1 MKKIISYEA
10 EDGTIFSNYEDCF
23 NYELNS
29 LIQKVQREELI
40 FFDSLYQKLNYFN
53 LQDII
58 NIFNKSRYIY
68 IKDIFGICLTKTLN
82 LEFGFRLPEEHGY
95 WYYDTS
101 SGNWKS
107 LVDKINSTTHILE
120 QLRENINK

>member
-10 EDGTIFSNYEDCF
+10 EDGTIFSNYDDCF

-40 FFDSLYQKLNYFN
+40 FFDSLYQKLNYSNF
-53 LQDII
+53 QDII

-68 IKDIFGICLTKTLN
+68 IKDISGICLTKTLN
-82 LEFGFRLPEEHGY
+82 I
-95 WYYDTS
+95 
-101 SGNWKS
+101 S
-107 LVDKINSTTHILE
+107 LTLLATV
-120 QLRENINK
+120 

>member
-29 LIQKVQREELI
+29 LIQKAQREELI

-53 LQDII
+53 FQDIV

-68 IKDIFGICLTKTLN
+68 IKDISGICLTKTLN
-82 LEFGFRLPEEHGY
+82 LEFGFRLPEKKGY

-101 SGNWKS
+101 SGDWKS
-107 LVDKINSTTHILE
+107 LVDKINSATYILE
-120 QLRENINK
+120 QLRANINK

>member
-40 FFDSLYQKLNYFN
+40 FFDSLYQKLNYSNF
-53 LQDII
+53 QDIV

-68 IKDIFGICLTKTLN
+68 IKDISGICLTKTLN
-82 LEFGFRLPEEHGY
+82 LEFGFRLPEENGY

-101 SGNWKS
+101 SGDWKS
-107 LVDKINSTTHILE
+107 LVDKINSATHILE
-120 QLRENINK
+120 QLRENMNK

>member
-1 MKKIISYEA
+1 MS
-10 EDGTIFSNYEDCF
+10 
-23 NYELNS
+23 
-29 LIQKVQREELI
+29 
-40 FFDSLYQKLNYFN
+40 
-53 LQDII
+53 
-58 NIFNKSRYIY
+58 
-68 IKDIFGICLTKTLN
+68 GICLTKTLN
-82 LEFGFRLPEEHGY
+82 LEFGFHLPEDYGY